1 MLMRRSKFAAC
12 AAPVAL
18 LALTGLGV
26 AQAGQAI
33 DETRE
38 VSESPSVEVENLAG
52 SVTVKGWE
60 KNIVQVTGTLSSQAE
75 GLDISGDDQRL
86 YVRVL
91 HPKHS
96 HHGWGHKGH
105 GDATVLKLMVP
116 MATSMRVKTVSADIN
131 VQGLTGE
138 RQDLRSVSG
147 DIDIR
152 EVMGTRLSAHTVSG
166 DIDSRSTAAEQRL
179 QTVSGD
185 INSRGAVAMLEAE
198 SVSGNIDALELPAE
212 FSLGTVSGD
221 VIAIAK
227 ALVRRARLTSTS
239 GGAEFEGQLERRG
252 VLELESMS
260 GNAVA
265 RLRSSPSEIYAKSS
279 SGSIRSKW
287 GDPVKPKYG
296 PGARLDYCTE
306 GKGGDGRI
314 EAVSFSGSVRISD

>member
-1 MLMRRSKFAAC
+1 MLMPRSKPTAIAAF
-12 AAPVAL
+12 
-18 LALTGLGV
+18 LALGCLGV
-26 AQAGQAI
+26 AHAGGSI
-33 DETRE
+33 EE
-38 VSESPSVEVENLAG
+38 VRDVSSSPTVEVENLAG
-52 SVTVKGWE
+52 NVLVKGWD
-60 KNIVQVTGTLSSQAE
+60 KNQVLITGKLSPDAE
-75 GLDISGDDQRL
+75 GLDVSGDEQRL
-86 YVRVL
+86 YVRVR

-96 HHGWGHKGH
+96 SGWGHKGH
-105 GDATVLKLMVP
+105 SGTMLTLKVP
-116 MATSMRVKTVSADIN
+116 TATSMRIKTVSADIDIE
-131 VQGLTGE
+131 GLTGE

-152 EVMGTRLSAHTVSG
+152 DVNGARLSAHTVSG
-166 DIDSRSTAAEQRL
+166 DIDSRATAAEQRL

-185 INSRGAVAMLEAE
+185 INSRGAMAMLEAE
-198 SVSGNIDALELPAE
+198 TVSGNIDALELPAE

-221 VIAIAK
+221 VVAIAK
-227 ALVRRARLTSTS
+227 SLVRRARLTSTS
-239 GGAEFEGQLERRG
+239 GGAEFEGQLEKSG

-265 RLRSSPSEIYAKSS
+265 RMRSNPSEIYAKSS

-314 EAVSFSGSVRISD
+314 EAVSFSGSVWIGD